1 MMIGP
6 SARRRSRP
14 GAQRPDRSD
23 PLPAGPRSVPSAWRS
38 SSGLDRSRP
47 ILARL
52 APGPPRN
59 VAPCPATAVAI
70 PPPACKASLGR
81 SFLARSSP
89 PVQGRGMGVEPG
101 LWRPGRSWGVF
112 EAAGKEPSRNALW
125 PVPIGPLLVH
135 QTRASGECKPAKWR
149 VEHRPCRR
157 GRRSRWG
164 AQPHTG
170 KHSRVVSHLHQH
182 KDVAKPEPCHLGVG
196 ILWGLGGDR
205 RQRAQA
211 RFRAPRPPSSGVPA
225 AAHRPAPAGR
235 RWHSTPP
242 SRRTALVRR
251 PATGPDHLYLY
262 KGAGWG
268 PTVTVGMREKMG
280 SSGG

>member
-101 LWRPGRSWGVF
+101 LWRPGGGWGVF

-182 KDVAKPEPCHLGVG
+182 KDVAKPEPCHLGSGFCGDSVG
-196 ILWGLGGDR
+196 TDVSALKRDSVRHARPVRASRPPLIVQR
-205 RQRAQA
+205 RQA
-211 RFRAPRPPSSGVPA
+211 
-225 AAHRPAPAGR
+225 
-235 RWHSTPP
+235 
-242 SRRTALVRR
+242 
-251 PATGPDHLYLY
+251 
-262 KGAGWG
+262 GAGI
-268 PTVTVGMREKMG
+268 PPLRRAEPL
-280 SSGG
+280 S